1 MLESFRAETWLYST
15 LTADTSA
22 GGVNH
27 ATTGA
32 NGRIYSYLAP
42 ASATTYPQVIY
53 NMMSGTDVM
62 GVGAARVMS
71 SLMYQVKVI
80 GKGTAPNFGF
90 IKAIADRIDT
100 LLHAAAGT
108 TADGRVLSCVREQ
121 SISYVEV
128 SGSDVFSHTG
138 GLFRIMVQPR

>member
-1 MLESFRAETWLYST
+1 MIESFRAETWLYAT
-15 LTADTSA
+15 LAADTGV

-42 ASATTYPQVIY
+42 ASATTYPQVILNY
-53 NMMSGTDVM
+53 QGGADVM
-62 GVGAARVMS
+62 GVGAVRVMNS
-71 SLMYQVKVI
+71 MLYQVKVI

-90 IKAIADRIDT
+90 IKALADRIDT

-108 TADGRVLSCVREQ
+108 TADGRILSCVREQ

-128 SGSDVFSHTG
+128 SGSDVFSHLG
-138 GLFRIMVQPR
+138 GLYRLQAQKL